1 MSDIFREVDEEI
13 RQENYAKLWKRYGS
27 YAIGLAVVLVAAVA
41 GYQIWQSYDLQRRT
55 ELSDRFAAVTAQAVE
70 DQDDSAQAV
79 LAEIADPSDK
89 GYGTLAAFSRA
100 QSLAGAGNIAEA
112 TAIWDEIAE
121 QSPSGDS
128 FRAIA
133 TLLSVMHQMDRGD
146 PAALQAR
153 LQPLLETGQP
163 FRTSAQELDALLAI
177 KQGDDDRARARL
189 EAIGQDIFAP
199 PAARE
204 RAAQLISTL
213 GAGD

>member
-27 YAIGLAVVLVAAVA
+27 YAIGFAVILIAAVA

-55 ELSDRFAAVTAQAVE
+55 ELSDRYAAVTTQVVE
-70 DQDDSAQAV
+70 DQDDAAQGA
-79 LAEIADPSDK
+79 LADIADPSDR
-89 GYGTLAAFSRA
+89 GYGTLAAFTRA
-100 QSLAGAGNIAEA
+100 QRLAEAGNAAEA

-128 FRAIA
+128 FRTIA
-133 TLLSVMHQMDRGD
+133 TLLSVMHQLDSGD

-153 LQPLLETGQP
+153 LQPLLEAGQP

-177 KQGDDDRARARL
+177 KQGDNDRARARL
-189 EAIGQDIFAP
+189 EAIGQDVFAP

-213 GAGD
+213 STGD

>member
-27 YAIGLAVVLVAAVA
+27 YAITFAVLLVGAVA

-55 ELSDRFAAVTAQAVE
+55 ELSDRYAVVAGQILE
-70 DQDDSAQAV
+70 EQDDAAQAV
-79 LAEIADPSDK
+79 LSEIADPSDS
-89 GYGTLAAFSRA
+89 GYGTLAAFTRA
-100 QSLAGAGNIAEA
+100 QLLAEAGNTAEA

-133 TLLSVMHQMDRGD
+133 TLLSVMHQLDSGD
-146 PAALQAR
+146 PAALAAR
-153 LQPLLETGQP
+153 LEPLLETGQP
-163 FRTSAQELDALLAI
+163 FLTSAQELDALLAI
-177 KQGDDDRARARL
+177 KQGDSDRARARL
-189 EAIGQDIFAP
+189 EAIGQNVFAP

-204 RAAQLISTL
+204 RAAQLIATL
-213 GAGD
+213 QTGD

>member
-27 YAIGLAVVLVAAVA
+27 YAIAFAVLLVGAVA

-55 ELSDRFAAVTAQAVE
+55 ELSDRYAVVAGQILE
-70 DQDDSAQAV
+70 DQDDAAQAV
-79 LAEIADPSDK
+79 LSEIADPSDS
-89 GYGTLAAFSRA
+89 GYGTLAAFTRA
-100 QSLAGAGNIAEA
+100 QLLAEAGNTAEA

-133 TLLSVMHQMDRGD
+133 TLLSVMHQLDSGD
-146 PAALQAR
+146 PAALAAR
-153 LQPLLETGQP
+153 LEPLLEAGQP

-177 KQGDDDRARARL
+177 KQGDSDRARARL
-189 EAIGQDIFAP
+189 EAIGQNVFAP

-204 RAAQLISTL
+204 RAAQLIATL
-213 GAGD
+213 QTGD

>member
-1 MSDIFREVDEEI
+1 LSDIFREVDEEI

-27 YAIGLAVVLVAAVA
+27 YAIGFAVVLIAAVA

-55 ELSDRFAAVTAQAVE
+55 ELSDRYAAVTTQVVE
-70 DQDDSAQAV
+70 DQDDVAQGA
-79 LAEIADPSDK
+79 LADIADPSDR
-89 GYGTLAAFSRA
+89 GYGTLAAFTRA
-100 QSLAGAGNIAEA
+100 QRLAEAGNAAEA

-133 TLLSVMHQMDRGD
+133 TLLSVMHQLDSGD

-153 LQPLLETGQP
+153 LQPLLEAGQP

-177 KQGDDDRARARL
+177 KQGDNDRARARL
-189 EAIGQDIFAP
+189 EAIGQDVFAP

-204 RAAQLISTL
+204 RAAQLFSTL
-213 GAGD
+213 STGD